1 MPRRFNVSAAVCVER
16 CAVSAMT
23 PRTASARAVLA
34 PCALRR
40 CAENFLIRLRRLGI
54 VGLIRL
60 RQRLAPYASNRSSDL
75 VGRRFC
81 LCRLVLDYLHR
92 MTLRRIHAKQCRAA
106 LGDLEQKQTTP
117 DVAILEGLGA
127 KGLLQRVE
135 LNQLQCQCATQKLIA
150 IKLDR
155 MPVQGRIH
163 LIDCAAM
170 ISSGY
175 ARRIQGL
182 MARHREDRAAEIVRA
197 SRTSNDLIEHNISA

>member
-106 LGDLEQKQTTP
+106 LGDLEQKQPTP

-127 KGLLQRVE
+127 KCLLQRVE
-135 LNQLQCQCATQKLIA
+135 LNQLQGQCAALCEPA
-150 IKLDR
+150 GL
-155 MPVQGRIH
+155 QGRTRDTE
-163 LIDCAAM
+163 LEGGPPGPRAK
-170 ISSGY
+170 SSRLRFEPP
-175 ARRIQGL
+175 ARR
-182 MARHREDRAAEIVRA
+182 D
-197 SRTSNDLIEHNISA
+197 S